1 MRCAFVSTG
10 DTAVAFASREVT
22 APSSQPL
29 AQWCVRAPLC
39 TKVCRSP
46 AWDISLSSST
56 MCWVQALVSP
66 LIHRRLRV
74 VNACALLIT
83 SAGIS

>member
-1 MRCAFVSTG
+1 
-10 DTAVAFASREVT
+10 
-22 APSSQPL
+22 
-29 AQWCVRAPLC
+29 
-39 TKVCRSP
+39 
-46 AWDISLSSST
+46 

-66 LIHRRLRV
+66 LIHSRLRA